1 MLQFPTQLLFA
12 TVLFAGLFACSKR
25 GCTDPL
31 ASNYNPAAQKNNG
44 NCVYTP
50 GIKLIGDDTLHVP
63 VGGELIDE
71 GAFAIDAD
79 GSKPSVAV
87 VNAVNTAKKGN
98 YTIQYSAQMKSGEVT
113 ATRKVVVAFDRSN
126 WVGTWKPQ
134 GDCGPAQL
142 FHPDT
147 LLTFV
152 EGDQSNRV
160 QTTDM
165 LYYAP
170 NEFLEATVY
179 LDQIDMKKQ
188 YVQYNFETSFF
199 TAHGNMNEDG
209 TAFKL
214 TVDYD
219 FSPNSFFYTIFPR
232 ICELVYTKVE

>member
-31 ASNYNPAAQKNNG
+31 ASNYNPVAQKNNG

-50 GIKLIGDDTLHVP
+50 GIKLIGEDTLLVP

-126 WVGTWKPQ
+126 WVGTWKTNN
-134 GDCGPAQL
+134 DCGTIFL
-142 FHPDT
+142 PDSMV
-147 LLTFV
+147 TFV
-152 EGDQSNRV
+152 IGDQDGLI

-165 LYYAP
+165 FDTY
-170 NEFLEATVY
+170 
-179 LDQIDMKKQ
+179 
-188 YVQYNFETSFF
+188 
-199 TAHGNMNEDG
+199 
-209 TAFKL
+209 
-214 TVDYD
+214 
-219 FSPNSFFYTIFPR
+219 SPNSEIAADVFEQQIIIPQQYMQVGNLWTTRFSAVGEMNDIGSAFNIKFSYKN
-232 ICELVYTKVE
+232 LVSNSAFGVPGTCILKYTKVE

>member
-31 ASNYNPAAQKNNG
+31 ASNYNPVAQKNNG

-50 GIKLIGDDTLHVP
+50 GIKLIGEDTLLVP

-126 WVGTWKPQ
+126 WVGSWKTNN
-134 GDCGPAQL
+134 DCGTIFL
-142 FHPDT
+142 PDSMV
-147 LLTFV
+147 TFV
-152 EGDQSNRV
+152 IGDQDGLI

-165 LYYAP
+165 FDTY
-170 NEFLEATVY
+170 
-179 LDQIDMKKQ
+179 
-188 YVQYNFETSFF
+188 
-199 TAHGNMNEDG
+199 
-209 TAFKL
+209 
-214 TVDYD
+214 
-219 FSPNSFFYTIFPR
+219 SPNSEIAADVFEQQIIIPQQYMQVGNLWTTRFSAVGEMNDIGSAFNIKFSYKN
-232 ICELVYTKVE
+232 LVSNSAFGVPGTCILKYTKVE

>member
-1 MLQFPTQLLFA
+1 MLQFPTRLLFA

-31 ASNYNPAAQKNNG
+31 ASNYNPVAQKNNG

-50 GIKLIGDDTLHVP
+50 GIKLIGEDTLLVP

-126 WVGTWKPQ
+126 WVGTWKTNN
-134 GDCGPAQL
+134 DCGTIFL
-142 FHPDT
+142 PDSMV
-147 LLTFV
+147 TFV
-152 EGDQSNRV
+152 IGDQDGLI

-165 LYYAP
+165 FDTY
-170 NEFLEATVY
+170 
-179 LDQIDMKKQ
+179 
-188 YVQYNFETSFF
+188 
-199 TAHGNMNEDG
+199 
-209 TAFKL
+209 
-214 TVDYD
+214 
-219 FSPNSFFYTIFPR
+219 SPNSEIAADVFEQQIIIPQQYMQVGNLWTTRFSAVGEMNDIGSAFNIKFSYKN
-232 ICELVYTKVE
+232 LVSNSAFGVPGTCILKYTKVE